1 MSDHAE
7 PSWQSLLGT
16 APGSPDAVRLAE
28 RFLQLVE
35 RIAEANAERRIEM
48 TDRYFRRMVHREA
61 EHQLIFEEYL
71 RQQQGL
77 TATGVSAPPPQ
88 TPRHARSAP
97 CRSATD

>member
-1 MSDHAE
+1 MPDHAQ

-35 RIAEANAERRIEM
+35 RIAEANAGRRAEM
-48 TDRYFRRMVHREA
+48 TERYFRRMVHREA

-71 RQQQGL
+71 RQQDAG
-77 TATGVSAPPPQ
+77 
-88 TPRHARSAP
+88 R
-97 CRSATD
+97 

>member
-35 RIAEANAERRIEM
+35 RIAEANAGRRIEM
-48 TDRYFRRMVHREA
+48 TERYFNRMVRREA
-61 EHQLIFEEYL
+61 EHQLMFEEYL
-71 RQQQGL
+71 RQQGL
-77 TATGVSAPPPQ
+77 TASDASAPRPR
-88 TPRHARSAP
+88 TPLREP
-97 CRSATD
+97 